1 MTIYGCDISE
11 HQNGLSLRQAK
22 AEGIQFVILRLCD
35 GTYRDKVFRSHLA
48 DAEQNGLLVSTYWYL
63 RAPSE
68 GTTIAQQVDVIDQ
81 QLGGRK
87 DLGVWIDVE
96 SVRGS
101 QKLLSGADVWEA
113 KRELER
119 RGYHVAGTYS
129 GRWYFENM
137 PGGEPSMDGLGY
149 LWVSN
154 YGANNRGTPD
164 QIYPGDTS
172 SRWLYPL
179 GNRKPDL
186 LQFGSNGQVAGFT
199 AVDVNAWRGT
209 LDELRAVFN
218 GTGGEPV
225 KKPEPSSVPVAP
237 ASEIVLDY
245 PRDQVKQDTNYWC
258 GPASAQTVIRSHTG
272 QLVDERTLAG
282 EMGTTVGGT
291 NHIGLVRD
299 VLNRRLPGANYAVA
313 WLPNDPPSAEQGE
326 AVWNNIT
333 SSIRAGFGVVANIV
347 APPNNY
353 PRGVNGSVSPRYAG
367 GTVYHYIAVMGFGGT
382 GDNRRYWVADSGFT
396 PYGYWISHAQ
406 LASLIPPKG
415 YTFSTN
421 TPSTSAPDTHSEV
434 SVDNARLAL
443 DQLVGPE
450 RNDDGTPKF
459 SGWAQLG
466 GRTVVD
472 YLVAQTGEIAALKQ
486 GMDKLLESNAE
497 LTRQLKNLG
506 GK

>member
-1 MTIYGCDISE
+1 MTLYGIDISE

-48 DAEQNGLLVSTYWYL
+48 DAEQNGLLTSTYWYL

-101 QKLLSGADVWEA
+101 QKLLTGDDVWAA

-119 RGYHVAGTYS
+119 RGYHVPGIYS
-129 GRWYFENM
+129 GAWYWENM
-137 PGGEPSMDGLGY
+137 PGGEPSMNGLGY

-186 LQFGSNGQVAGFT
+186 LQFGSNGHVAGFT

-209 LDELRAVFN
+209 LDELKAVFN
-218 GTGGEPV
+218 GAAAEPA
-225 KKPEPSSVPVAP
+225 KKTEPSSVPVA
-237 ASEIVLDY
+237 SEVVLDY

-258 GPASAQTVIRSHTG
+258 GPASTQTVIRSRTG
-272 QLVDERTLAG
+272 QLVAERTLAG
-282 EMGTTVGGT
+282 EMGTTVNGT

-299 VLNRRLPGANYAVA
+299 VLNKRLPGANYAVA
-313 WLPNDPPSAEQGE
+313 WLPNDPPSSEQAE
-326 AVWNNIT
+326 ALWTNIT
-333 SSIRAGFGVVANIV
+333 GSIRAGFGVVANIV

-406 LASLIPPKG
+406 LVSLIPPKG

-421 TPSTSAPDTHSEV
+421 APNTSASDSHSEV

-459 SGWAQLG
+459 TGWAQLG

-472 YLVAQTGEIAALKQ
+472 YLVAQTGELAALKQ
-486 GMDKLLESNAE
+486 GMNMLLESNAE